1 MPRNALDNILGT
13 TTKVRLLRA
22 LLPLRAPASG
32 REAERLA
39 AVPHYSAARALRDLV
54 ALGVLRRTTTPGTH
68 LYEINREHDLVPAL
82 TALFEGESA
91 RLASLRETVETALAA
106 ANLEGTVSSVILF
119 GSAARGDARPD
130 SDLDLLVLAEN
141 RLRSEAADEFL
152 AAVSDRLRARFGA
165 RASVLVLSIPEAR
178 KRLEDGDPLM
188 QNVLR
193 DGRALFGAPVQEVL
207 GEW

>member
-1 MPRNALDNILGT
+1 
-13 TTKVRLLRA
+13 
-22 LLPLRAPASG
+22 
-32 REAERLA
+32 
-39 AVPHYSAARALRDLV
+39 V
-54 ALGVLRRTTTPGTH
+54 ALGVIRRTTTPGTH
-68 LYEINREHDLVPAL
+68 LYEVNREHDLVPVL

-91 RLASLRETVETALAA
+91 RLASLRETIETALAA

-130 SDLDLLVLAEN
+130 SDLDLLVLTGD

-152 AAVSDRLRARFGA
+152 AAVSDRLRARYGA

-188 QNVLR
+188 QSVLS
-193 DGRALFGAPVQEVL
+193 DGRGLFGAPVREVL
-207 GEW
+207 GVW